1 MALHGAV
8 PKKHGSHQ
16 PSKKSTG
23 KKIREGFDVVQ
34 RLAGKG
40 KKKRA
45 SKRQDT
51 SEGRA
56 TKRANVPTSTPPK
69 PRINPSLHK
78 HRRSIKSRELRPSV
92 AGLQRAQ

>member
-1 MALHGAV
+1 M
-8 PKKHGSHQ
+8 PSHYNTSHKQ

-34 RLAGKG
+34 KLAGKA
-40 KKKRA
+40 KKR
-45 SKRQDT
+45 KDT
-51 SEGRA
+51 SAGRA

-69 PRINPSLHK
+69 PRVNPSLHK

-92 AGLQRAQ
+92 AGLQRAQR